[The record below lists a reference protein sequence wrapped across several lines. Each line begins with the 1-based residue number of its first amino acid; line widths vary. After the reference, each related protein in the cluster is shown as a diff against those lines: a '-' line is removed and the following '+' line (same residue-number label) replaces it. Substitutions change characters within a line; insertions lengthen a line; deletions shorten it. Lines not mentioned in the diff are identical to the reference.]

1 MVLTQSKHRL
11 QEDYRKIV
19 EDEDA
24 YFGEEGDDDRLDGI
38 FVVVVVFCTTYSDF
52 VGNCLFG
59 FDMCY
64 CVDLID
70 SR

>member
-1 MVLTQSKHRL
+1 MVLTQSKLRL
-11 QEDYRKIV
+11 QEDHRKIV

-24 YFGEEGDDDRLDGI
+24 YFGEEVDDDRHDGI
-38 FVVVVVFCTTYSDF
+38 FVVVVVVFTKYSDF

-59 FDMCY
+59 FNLCY